1 PRVRRRAAEQSSR
14 VLGIVQSCGSV
25 VATGFERTCDSTLE
39 IGRPG
44 LGSQIPV
51 GAGNPGFEKACLRW
65 AAPARDN
72 KMASTGPDEKKS
84 VFGSL
89 LKFRPAKRAGDFDDG
104 RPKDREAIQAW
115 LINKVSAALSL
126 SPDHIDP
133 RETFSSFGLDSR
145 TAVSLSG

>member
-1 PRVRRRAAEQSSR
+1 
-14 VLGIVQSCGSV
+14 
-25 VATGFERTCDSTLE
+25 
-39 IGRPG
+39 
-44 LGSQIPV
+44 
-51 GAGNPGFEKACLRW
+51 
-65 AAPARDN
+65 
-72 KMASTGPDEKKS
+72 MASTGPDEKKS

-89 LKFRPAKRAGDFDDG
+89 LKFRPAKRADDSDDG

-145 TAVSLSG
+145 TAVSLSGDLERWLGRRLPPTLVWDYPTIDALAEHLGAAASPSASGAESHSPIGRA